1 MKPEG
6 QSFRQVDLIKNK
18 LLMQDMHYV
27 ASTPEQV
34 LQVSWHGSK
43 QTFPL
48 KVYFPG
54 QDVQFFSD

>member
-34 LQVSWHGSK
+34 LQVS
-43 QTFPL
+43 
-48 KVYFPG
+48 
-54 QDVQFFSD
+54 